1 MPTAIAVVG
10 NPNVGKTTLFNVL
23 TGLSLKTGNYPGVT
37 VERKT
42 GAFRFQD
49 DAFQLVDLPG
59 TYSLAAHSPD
69 EMLVVDVLLNQQRGE
84 MDVDVILVVLD
95 ASNLE
100 RNLYLVSQLCELDKP
115 IVVALNMMDVA
126 QKRGIRIDTK
136 HLAELVSA
144 PVVPVCAT
152 KRQGLDELKDALAEA
167 SRQRNR
173 VPAAAVSFPSELM
186 SEVDGLSADLSK
198 HETELGRTVP
208 QVEVFRI
215 LIDRNG
221 YSEQRITNRLN
232 GALARQLDER
242 RTRATQG
249 ESLAAIESRSRYAW
263 ARDVTGACVT
273 RPVHSGQTRSDRI
286 DGLLTHRVYG
296 TIFLL
301 FLMSVMFQAIF
312 SWALPLMDLID
323 AALGALGGFAG
334 SVLPAGAL
342 QSLIVDGVIAGVGS
356 VLIFLPQI
364 IILSLFIA
372 ILEDC
377 GYLSRA
383 AYLMDRLL
391 SRCGLSGHSFIP
403 LLSSFACAIPG
414 IMATRTIRSPRDR
427 LATILV
433 APLMSC
439 SARLPVYLVLIA
451 AFVPHRPMLGGI
463 VNLQGLSLLGM
474 YCLGL
479 IVAVPVSFLLKR
491 TILRGK
497 TPPFLLELPSY
508 KWPQPVTIGLK
519 VYEQGKEFV
528 LRAGTIILA
537 ITVVVWALSYF
548 PRSETVLSEYAQARD
563 AAAANMPAGPERDAQ
578 LSKLNSEEK
587 GALLRSSF
595 MGRMGRTIEPV
606 VEPLGWDWR
615 IGVATIASFP
625 AREVVVANLSTILNL
640 SEEDAEAPESLDDT
654 GASESVL
661 IKTLRTATK
670 ADSDAPLFTLPVAL
684 SLMVFFAL
692 CAQCGATLAMMRR
705 ETGVWRWSIFAFGYM
720 TVLAYVAALVIYQ
733 GTTAL
738 GLGA

>member
-42 GAFRFQD
+42 GVFRFGD
-49 DAFQLVDLPG
+49 STIQLVDLPG

-84 MDVDVILVVLD
+84 TDVDAVLVVLD

-126 QKRGIRIDTK
+126 QKRGIRIDIK
-136 HLAELVSA
+136 RLSELISA
-144 PVVPVCAT
+144 PVIPVCAT
-152 KRQGLDELKDALAEA
+152 KRQGLDELRDALAGTA
-167 SRQRNR
+167 RQRQR
-173 VPAAAVSFPSELM
+173 TPAAAVAFPSDLM
-186 SEVDGLSADLSK
+186 TEVDGLSEDLAK

-208 QVEVFRI
+208 HVEVFRI

-221 YSEQRITNRLN
+221 YSEQRITDKLN
-232 GALARQLDER
+232 GALAKELDER
-242 RTRATQG
+242 RTRATHG

-263 ARDVTGACVT
+263 ARQVTTACVT
-273 RPVHSGQTRSDRI
+273 RPAHSGRTLSDRI
-286 DGLLTHRVYG
+286 DGILTHRAYG

-323 AALGALGGFAG
+323 STLGALGGFAG
-334 SVLPAGAL
+334 KVLPAGAL

-463 VNLQGLSLLGM
+463 VNLQGLTLLGM
-474 YCLGL
+474 YSLGL
-479 IVAVPVSFLLKR
+479 VVAVPVSFLLKR

-497 TPPFLLELPSY
+497 TPP
-508 KWPQPVTIGLK
+508 
-519 VYEQGKEFV
+519 
-528 LRAGTIILA
+528 
-537 ITVVVWALSYF
+537 
-548 PRSETVLSEYAQARD
+548 
-563 AAAANMPAGPERDAQ
+563 
-578 LSKLNSEEK
+578 
-587 GALLRSSF
+587 
-595 MGRMGRTIEPV
+595 
-606 VEPLGWDWR
+606 
-615 IGVATIASFP
+615 
-625 AREVVVANLSTILNL
+625 
-640 SEEDAEAPESLDDT
+640 
-654 GASESVL
+654 
-661 IKTLRTATK
+661 
-670 ADSDAPLFTLPVAL
+670 
-684 SLMVFFAL
+684 
-692 CAQCGATLAMMRR
+692 
-705 ETGVWRWSIFAFGYM
+705 
-720 TVLAYVAALVIYQ
+720 
-733 GTTAL
+733 
-738 GLGA
+738 